1 MLKRSVVIMGHSTS
15 VRLEP
20 EFWKVIDLICACE
33 NLSFSQ
39 LVTLVEKNSLGQENL
54 ASSLR
59 VLCLRYTSRLES
71 FNFQEF
77 FK

>member
-1 MLKRSVVIMGHSTS
+1 MGHSTS

-20 EFWKVIDLICACE
+20 EFWKVIDFICACE

-39 LVTLVEKNSLGQENL
+39 LVNLVERKDSHVDNL